1 VNGAVTVNQ
10 ASTVTA
16 IVSNLPNPAI
26 RGQIVTIQFSV
37 TPQFSGTPTG
47 NVTVTASTGESCAA
61 TLPATSCNLVFATAG
76 SRTLTAAY
84 AGDGNFA
91 GSSSA
96 AATQQVVSSVIV
108 STTSLLF
115 GNQIVGTT
123 SASQAVTLSNVG
135 TTTLTINSFTFA
147 GLNPAD
153 YVYSTNC
160 GGTLRVGSSCRINV
174 SFRPT
179 ASGVRTAT
187 LQINDSDPTSP
198 QTVSLTGT
206 GVQAVA
212 ALSPGSYAFG
222 TVVRR
227 QSSSFAFTLS
237 NSGTAPLAINRIAIT
252 GVNRTQF
259 SQTNNCGN
267 SLGAGLSCTITVRF
281 TPSQRGTSNATL
293 SVTDNAPASPQTAT
307 LTGVGQ

>member
-1 VNGAVTVNQ
+1 
-10 ASTVTA
+10 
-16 IVSNLPNPAI
+16 
-26 RGQIVTIQFSV
+26 
-37 TPQFSGTPTG
+37 
-47 NVTVTASTGESCAA
+47 
-61 TLPATSCNLVFATAG
+61 
-76 SRTLTAAY
+76 
-84 AGDGNFA
+84 
-91 GSSSA
+91 
-96 AATQQVVSSVIV
+96 VVSSVVV
-108 STTSLLF
+108 SATSLLF

-135 TTTLTINSFTFA
+135 TATLTINSISFV

-187 LQINDSDPTSP
+187 LQINDSDVTSP

-206 GVQAVA
+206 GVQAA
-212 ALSPGSYAFG
+212 AVLSPGSYNFG
-222 TVVRR
+222 TVIRR

-237 NSGTAPLAINRIAIT
+237 NTGTAPLNINRIAIT
-252 GVNRTQF
+252 GANRFQF

-267 SLGAGLSCTITVRF
+267 SLGAGLSCTITVAF
-281 TPSQRGTSNATL
+281 TPTQRGTSNATL